1 MNNKRDIFF
10 AIIVSVF
17 VHIFLFF
24 TIWNI
29 KIPNIHIK
37 ILRSRRLFRIEQVN
51 VDIPKKVVNPRR
63 ISPSNTLRF
72 DRPESVEAV
81 KFEKEVQAESKQ
93 IEKDELV
100 SEDKIN
106 PMPLPP
112 SLQQDDLEELVNNDK
127 NYKQV
132 KDKDARKTRKE
143 LVELSSIIKK
153 DNPSSLSDIP
163 KGVNANSDFFDKM
176 PGFTPK
182 ALGENLI
189 LNEKVINN
197 EVISTRHSVIKRKI
211 KASDLKEYLTCNLVT
226 YTASDGEKYFKIGI
240 RVGKDGLKLPIM
252 PKEIVFLIDCS
263 SSIGEERFNQFKQ
276 GLKYCL
282 ENLNKGDYFNIGAFK
297 KKILWFRPHSV
308 KVNKSAI
315 REAKLFVDRL
325 IVKQKTDA
333 YNAFYQSI
341 KIKKTIDPSYIIFF
355 SDGRPTEGE
364 TNAAKI
370 VSDISK
376 LNNGQRPIFAV
387 SGGMGVNRYFLDFIA
402 YKNRGWAEYTNRTHM
417 IKKQIIELYSKI
429 KSPLLLHLRYHISGL
444 DESQIYPKSLPDF
457 FRNAEFSLYGKYTDE
472 NKFSLQLLG
481 DMKDEQNEFI
491 IVSQLDKAER
501 GGEDIARNW
510 AFNKIYYLIGLLEYG
525 GDNEKIEKE
534 IDRLCTKFHIHI
546 PYIKSIEK

>member
-10 AIIVSVF
+10 AITISVL

-29 KIPNIHIK
+29 EIPNIHID
-37 ILRSRRLFRIEQVN
+37 ILRSRRLFRINKINVN
-51 VDIPKKVVNPRR
+51 FPRKTVRNRGTISIDAIKVQPDNSEVAK
-63 ISPSNTLRF
+63 L
-72 DRPESVEAV
+72 
-81 KFEKEVQAESKQ
+81 EKEVRSETEY
-93 IEKDELV
+93 IEKNELIF
-100 SEDKIN
+100 EAQLN
-106 PMPLPP
+106 PVPLP
-112 SLQQDDLEELVNNDK
+112 SFFHQDEGLEELVNDK
-127 NYKQV
+127 RDYKHV
-132 KDKDARKTRKE
+132 RKKDARKTRKD
-143 LVELSSIIKK
+143 LVEVSSIIEE
-153 DNPSSLSDIP
+153 DAPSTPPDIT
-163 KGVNANSDFFDKM
+163 KEVNASSDFFDKM

-182 ALGENLI
+182 GINEELI
-189 LNEKVINN
+189 SNEKIITKGIPNV
-197 EVISTRHSVIKRKI
+197 RHSVIKRKT
-211 KASDLKEYLTCNLVT
+211 KPSDLKEYLICNLMT
-226 YTASDGEKYFKIGI
+226 YVAPDGEKYYKIGI

-263 SSIGEERFNQFKQ
+263 SSIGVERFNQFKE

-297 KKILWFRPHSV
+297 RKILWFRPHSV
-308 KVNKSAI
+308 KVSKSAI
-315 REAKLFVDRL
+315 KEAKLFVDRL
-325 IVKQKTDA
+325 IVKQKTNA

-341 KIKKTIDPSYIIFF
+341 KIRKTIDPSYIIFF

-364 TNAAKI
+364 TDAAKI

-376 LNNGQRPIFAV
+376 LNNGQRPIFTV

-417 IKKQIIELYSKI
+417 IKSQIIELYSKI
-429 KSPLLLHLRYHISGL
+429 KSPLLLHLRYHVSGL

-457 FRNAEFSLYGKYTDE
+457 FRNTEFSLYGKYTDE

-481 DMKDEQNEFI
+481 DLKGEQNEFI
-491 IVSQLDKAER
+491 IVAQLDEAEQ

-525 GDNEKIEKE
+525 GDNEKIEEE
-534 IDRLCTKFHIHI
+534 INHLCTKFHIRI
-546 PYIKSIEK
+546 PYMRNIDK